1 MGDTQSVP
9 VPQAG
14 RGQGTGTEEESG
26 SADSSF
32 LSLNYFSRRTPVEI
46 YAVPL
51 HPGPDN
57 GGSDSRVLQNGD
69 PPRVSQVGR
78 RPVGAA
84 QQIRMIFPVDAEE
97 EDDDVRKLTGE
108 APEQEFMCSVCL
120 ELLWKPVV
128 LECGHVFCFWCGY
141 QCMNVYDVSRCP
153 LCKNAFDKFPRVC
166 RPLNLF
172 LLQHFP
178 RTTAL
183 RDREMAE
190 FEFNRRRQSPCH
202 LRIFDI
208 SSGASTDVVGRCSP
222 NLLHAL
228 RERAPDIAEMML
240 YWSNSAGNS
249 SSRDSGEGSDAGVR
263 KTEPDNESKD
273 DLDSFSVDAAMEDF
287 EEGDTTVR
295 PVDREAVVTGHV
307 RNRGDDPVQAME
319 SDSEEMSVGG
329 RRSSGSSD
337 APPAPLEQESDGM
350 AGDQALPE
358 DSREERAAVVR
369 DSDSEDGG
377 DTLSHHPLFNENLL
391 TMEDFVHYGVSCDG
405 CGKMPIVGRRH
416 TCVDCGKA
424 ACDFDLC
431 GACQDAG
438 YNKPGRFNQ
447 NHSADHEVRLVEH
460 SAAEWWIQSLNRMRK
475 IHPEL
480 SVHQILQWILMHYQD
495 IRIADN
501 QHNEDSGIASATA
514 VTENETART

>member
-9 VPQAG
+9 ASRRG
-14 RGQGTGTEEESG
+14 GQGTETAEEHG
-26 SADSSF
+26 NADSSF

-51 HPGPDN
+51 HPGLDN
-57 GGSDSRVLQNGD
+57 DGSESRGLQNGD
-69 PPRVSQVGR
+69 PPRQSQVAR
-78 RPVGAA
+78 RIDGTT
-84 QQIRMIFPVDAEE
+84 QQIMIFPVNAEDEE
-97 EDDDVRKLTGE
+97 EDVRKLTGE

-202 LRIFDI
+202 LRIFDL
-208 SSGASTDVVGRCSP
+208 SSGASTDVVNRCSP
-222 NLLHAL
+222 NLLEAL
-228 RERAPDIAEMML
+228 RAKAPDIAEMML
-240 YWSNSAGNS
+240 YWSNVARNS
-249 SSRDSGEGSDAGVR
+249 NSWGRGEGTDADCD
-263 KTEPDNESKD
+263 KAEADNEAKD
-273 DLDSFSVDAAMEDF
+273 DTDNFSVDAEMDDLD
-287 EEGDTTVR
+287 EGDTTVR
-295 PVDREAVVTGHV
+295 PVDIAAIVTGHV
-307 RNRGDDPVQAME
+307 RNRGDEPIQAME
-319 SDSEEMSVGG
+319 SETEEMAEEELSSS
-329 RRSSGSSD
+329 RSSGIP
-337 APPAPLEQESDGM
+337 APPLEPESDGM
-350 AGDQALPE
+350 AADQALP
-358 DSREERAAVVR
+358 DGSPEEQPTLAR

-391 TMEDFVHYGVSCDG
+391 NMEDFVHYGVSCDG

-501 QHNEDSGIASATA
+501 QHHEEAGVTNATA
-514 VTENETART
+514 VTENESTTA